1 MLPPLCACGLT
12 CAQVCVHVC
21 NLSFFS
27 LLLFS
32 FDCIMPFLCFVTL
45 FESHFLAGAFT
56 SFIFCYH
63 GRI

>member
-12 CAQVCVHVC
+12 FAQVRVHVC
-21 NLSFFS
+21 NLFF
-27 LLLFS
+27 LCAAFL

-63 GRI
+63 GHI